1 VYPEEGGEHVAADI
15 HEQLTKY
22 VADAHSI
29 EVQALAQLES
39 APDAAKEPGFEQA
52 LREHRTETERHERL
66 TRQLLEERDAS
77 PSKLEDMVMKVGGKG
92 FLAFARVQPDTPGK
106 LLAHSL
112 SYEALENAVYE
123 LLARTGDRAG
133 EADVST
139 IAREIGGDER
149 AMMSRLEQC
158 YDPVVEVS
166 LREVGRDDLQEQLRK
181 YLADAHAIEQQA
193 ITMLETRPTAS
204 GNRTDHEIDQVYEEH
219 LVETRE
225 HGELVKGRLDAL
237 GGDPSSIKDAA
248 MRMGALNWSGF
259 FAGHPDTPGKL
270 AAFTYA
276 FEYLEIG
283 GYEQLR
289 RVARRAGDEATAAM
303 AERILEQER
312 TAARRI
318 EGMFDL
324 AVTAALEAVGVAP
337 SR

>member
-1 VYPEEGGEHVAADI
+1 MAADI

-22 VADAHSI
+22 ITDAHSI
-29 EVQALAQLES
+29 EVQALAQLDS
-39 APDAAKEPGFEQA
+39 APEAAREQGFEHA
-52 LREHRTETERHERL
+52 LREHRKETERHERL

-77 PSKLEDMVMKVGGKG
+77 PGKLKDMVMKVGGRG

-112 SYEALENAVYE
+112 SYEALENAAYE
-123 LLARTGDRAG
+123 LLARTADRAG
-133 EADVST
+133 EANVST
-139 IAREIGGDER
+139 IAREIGTDER
-149 AMMSRLEQC
+149 AMMQRLEQC

-166 LREVGRDDLQEQLRK
+166 LRDVGRDDLSMQLRK

-193 ITMLETRPTAS
+193 ITMLEKAPELS
-204 GNRTDHEIDQVYEEH
+204 GDSPLNHLYEEH

-225 HGELVKGRLDAL
+225 HAELVKERLDAL

-248 MRMGALNWSGF
+248 MRMGALNWGGF
-259 FAGHPDTPGKL
+259 FAGHSDTPGKL

-283 GYEQLR
+283 GYEQLK
-289 RVARRAGDEATAAM
+289 RVALRAGDDATATT

-318 EGMFDL
+318 EGMFDA

-337 SR
+337 GR

>member
-1 VYPEEGGEHVAADI
+1 MAADI

-22 VADAHSI
+22 ITDAHSI
-29 EVQALAQLES
+29 EVQALAQLDK
-39 APDAAKEPGFEQA
+39 APEAAKEAGFEQA
-52 LREHRTETERHERL
+52 LREHRKETERHERL

-77 PSKLEDMVMKVGGKG
+77 PSKLKDMVMKVGGKG

-112 SYEALENAVYE
+112 SYEALENAAYE
-123 LLARTGDRAG
+123 LLARTADRAG
-133 EADVST
+133 EANVST
-139 IAREIGGDER
+139 IAREIGTDER
-149 AMMSRLEQC
+149 AMMQRLEQC

-166 LREVGRDDLQEQLRK
+166 LRDVGRADLSEQLRK

-193 ITMLETRPTAS
+193 ITMLEKAPELS
-204 GNRTDHEIDQVYEEH
+204 GDSPLNHLYEEH

-225 HGELVKGRLDAL
+225 HAELIKERLDAL
-237 GGDPSSIKDAA
+237 GGDQSSIKDAA
-248 MRMGALNWSGF
+248 MRTGALNWGGF
-259 FAGHPDTPGKL
+259 FAGHPDTAGKL

-283 GYEQLR
+283 GYEQLK
-289 RVARRAGDEATAAM
+289 RVALRAGDDATATT

-318 EGMFDL
+318 EGMFDA
-324 AVTAALEAVGVAP
+324 AVTAALEAVGVGP
-337 SR
+337 GR